1 MRTVINLPAMLVI
14 TACTSTSGVA
24 DADLLAIRGVTIGT
38 PRSEVIATL
47 GTPAQVETGHD
58 DIMGMGSW
66 ERLMY
71 DGLMVEVIRPDS
83 EVPRHA
89 EPYVAVMEISGASWV
104 TASDLRVGSSR
115 ADVIRL
121 LGRPD
126 RTEGE
131 SFFYYTKV
139 FDGHIRVEFR
149 NGVVWRIEVD
159 EDWT

>member
-1 MRTVINLPAMLVI
+1 M
-14 TACTSTSGVA
+14 
-24 DADLLAIRGVTIGT
+24 
-38 PRSEVIATL
+38 IAAL
-47 GTPAQVETGHD
+47 GTPVQVETGRD

-83 EVPRHA
+83 DVGRR
-89 EPYVAVMEISGASWV
+89 EPYVAVMAISGAGWV
-104 TASDLRVGSSR
+104 TASGLRVGSSR
-115 ADVIRL
+115 AEVIRL

-131 SFFYYTKV
+131 AFFYYTKV

-149 NGVVWRIEVD
+149 DGVVWRIEVD